1 MKRPTLRERFKYWFD
16 SLMAHGTGALLGFL
30 ALVVVLVVAVDA
42 VVVLLFKIKV
52 ADTEEEQGVREVI
65 WQNLIR
71 TLDANDVSPGAT
83 WAFRISM
90 LLITVIGVFIAAN
103 LIGIV
108 SGAFDAKVAELRKGR
123 STVLESGHTVILG
136 WNSKIH
142 SIVEGLCEANASV
155 KHPSIVILAAKDK
168 VAMEDEM
175 RDRVPEPGR
184 TRIICRSGN
193 PLDQDDLLI
202 TNPYAAKSIIVLS
215 DESGDDPD
223 ARAIKTTLALTRHPK
238 RPEGVHLHIVGQIR
252 HSKNLEVAHVV
263 GGDEARWILATEKV
277 GQITAQTSRQPG
289 LSLVYVELLNFGG
302 VEIYFSEQPSLI
314 GKTFFD
320 AQLAFATSAVMGIV
334 SGGKVALNPPADTIY
349 GKGDQLIVMAEDD
362 SLVKLAPAGVPDT
375 AAIAKVKHETAR
387 PEKTLILGT
396 NSSLPHILREL
407 DAYAAKGSTVTVV
420 SEYPVVELGKY
431 ANLTITVK
439 QGSAS
444 SRATLDALKPAS
456 FDHVIVV
463 AYSDNLGVQEADT
476 ATLVTLLHL
485 REIMTEKGVRI
496 NVVSE
501 MLDDR
506 NRRLAEVTR
515 IDDFI
520 VSDNLVSLMMS
531 QVSENPMLSDV
542 FGDLFDSQGC
552 EIYLRPAERYVAL
565 GVEVDFY
572 TVVASARAHGE
583 TAIGYLVA
591 GAEGGRGQVMMNPL
605 KTARRAYSA
614 SDRIIVLSV
623 D

>member
-1 MKRPTLRERFKYWFD
+1 MKRPSLRERFKYWFD
-16 SLMAHGTGALLGFL
+16 SLMAHGTGALLAFL
-30 ALVVVLVVAVDA
+30 ALVVVVVVAIDA
-42 VVVLLFKIKV
+42 VVVLAFKIKV
-52 ADTEEEQGVREVI
+52 ADTAEEQGAGEVI

-71 TLDANDVSPGAT
+71 TLDTNDVSPGAA

-90 LLITVIGVFIAAN
+90 LLITVIGIFIAAN

-123 STVLESGHTVILG
+123 STVLESGHTLILG

-142 SIVEGLCEANASV
+142 SIVAGLCEANASV
-155 KHPSIVILAAKDK
+155 KKPSIVILAAKDK
-168 VAMEDEM
+168 VEMEDEM

-202 TNPYAAKSIIVLS
+202 ANPYAAKSIMVLS

-223 ARAIKTTLALTRHPK
+223 ARTIKTTLALTRHPK
-238 RPEGVHLHIVGQIR
+238 RPENAKLHIVGQIR
-252 HSKNLEVAHVV
+252 HSKNLEVAKVV
-263 GGDEARWILATEKV
+263 GGDEATWILATEKV

-289 LSLVYVELLNFGG
+289 LSLVYAELLGFSG
-302 VEIYFSEQPSLI
+302 VEVYFTEQPGLV
-314 GKTFFD
+314 GRTFGD
-320 AQLAFATSAVMGIV
+320 AQLAFASSSVMGIV
-334 SGGKVALNPPADTIY
+334 SGGRVLLNPPLGTLYND
-349 GKGDQLIVMAEDD
+349 GDQLIVVAEDD
-362 SLVKLAPAGVPDT
+362 SLVRLYPASVPDT
-375 AAIAKVKHETAR
+375 AAIAKVKHLAPL
-387 PEKTLILGT
+387 PEKTLILGA
-396 NSSLPHILREL
+396 NSSLPHILKEL
-407 DAYAAKGSTVTVV
+407 NDYAAKGSTVTVV
-420 SEYPVVELGKY
+420 SEYPVGELGTYSNIK
-431 ANLTITVK
+431 ITVR

-444 SRATLDALKPAS
+444 SRATLDALKPS
-456 FDHVIVV
+456 SYNHVIVV

-485 REIMTEKGVRI
+485 REIMTQKGVRI

-531 QVSENPMLSDV
+531 QISENPTLSSV
-542 FGDLFDSQGC
+542 FADLFNREGC
-552 EIYLRPAERYVAL
+552 EFYLRPADRYIRQGA
-565 GVEVDFY
+565 EVDFY
-572 TVVASARAHGE
+572 TVVASAWAYHE
-583 TAIGYLVA
+583 TAIGYLIA
-591 GAEGGRGQVMMNPL
+591 GDEAGQGKVVMNPL
-605 KTARRAYSA
+605 KTERRTYSPN
-614 SDRIIVLSV
+614 DRIIVLAE